1 MLTKSFYTG
10 FLAIFI
16 VFSTLL
22 STLVYK
28 VYQSEKVRPM
38 IYNCFLYEGDYEQLK
53 SRLDIE
59 SKYIDRFVIVQAT
72 QNEEVLEEEKQ
83 ALLKAYPEKIIYIT
97 TSAFGEN
104 KLEEVSDQFVN
115 EQYLKGLEGCEN
127 RDIVLFTNAEQIV
140 NFKTLYGSLDRISKH
155 PKAMY
160 ALENETAGLFD
171 SKVRATT
178 YKMLKKNPPAALES
192 CKDLRKKNTRKRRF
206 FFQTQHRI

>member
-1 MLTKSFYTG
+1 MLSKSFYTG
-10 FLAIFI
+10 FLAIFV

-22 STLVYK
+22 TTLVYRA
-28 VYQSEKVRPM
+28 YQNEKGRPM

-72 QNEEVLEEEKQ
+72 QNQEVLEKEKQ

-97 TSAFGEN
+97 TNTFKEN
-104 KLEEVSDQFVN
+104 SFDQGSDRFVKN
-115 EQYLKGLEGCEN
+115 QYLKGLEGCSN
-127 RDIVLFTNAEQIV
+127 RDIVLFTDAEQIV
-140 NFKTLYGSLDRISKH
+140 NFKTLYGSMDQISKH
-155 PKAMY
+155 PKEMF
-160 ALENETAGLFD
+160 ALENETVGLPD

-178 YKMLKKNPPAALES
+178 YKMLKKNPSATLES
-192 CKDLRKKNTRKRRF
+192 CKDPKKKNAKKRRF